1 MTERDFIELWSKAR
15 WHIIVSQL
23 APTGLLGFTV
33 WLGILDLGSTS
44 LALRISAAGIL
55 LASGILGALAQYS
68 AASEGMAIAR
78 DLAAVPPASITGR
91 QIVALAP
98 LLNVVRFVTPVIFI
112 AVFVALMVEL
122 FAS

>member
-1 MTERDFIELWSKAR
+1 MTERDFVELWSKTR

-33 WLGILDLGSTS
+33 WLGILDLAGTS

-55 LASGILGALAQYS
+55 LASGILGALVQYS

-78 DLAAVPPASITGR
+78 DLGAVPPSSTTGR

-98 LLNVVRFVTPVIFI
+98 LLNVVRFITPAIFI

-122 FAS
+122 FVS

>member
-44 LALRISAAGIL
+44 LALRISTAGIL
-55 LASGILGALAQYS
+55 LASGILGALAQFS

-78 DLAAVPPASITGR
+78 DLITVPPASITGR

>member
-1 MTERDFIELWSKAR
+1 MSERDLIELWSKAR

-33 WLGILDLGSTS
+33 WLGILDLAGTS

-55 LASGILGALAQYS
+55 LASGTLGALAQYS
-68 AASEGMAIAR
+68 AAAEVMAIAR
-78 DLAAVPPASITGR
+78 DLVAVPPASTIGR

-98 LLNVVRFVTPVIFI
+98 LLNVVRFVTPAIFI
-112 AVFVALMVEL
+112 DVFVALMVEL
-122 FAS
+122 FVP

>member
-1 MTERDFIELWSKAR
+1 MSERDLIELWSKAR

-33 WLGILDLGSTS
+33 WLGILDLAGTS

-68 AASEGMAIAR
+68 AAAEGMAIAR
-78 DLAAVPPASITGR
+78 DLDAVPPASATGR

-98 LLNVVRFVTPVIFI
+98 LMNVVRFVTPAIFI

-122 FAS
+122 FVP

>member
-44 LALRISAAGIL
+44 LALRISTAGIL
-55 LASGILGALAQYS
+55 LASGILGALAQFS

-78 DLAAVPPASITGR
+78 DLIAVPPASITGR

>member
-1 MTERDFIELWSKAR
+1 MTERDFVELWSKTR

-33 WLGILDLGSTS
+33 WLGILDLAGTS

-55 LASGILGALAQYS
+55 LASGILGALVQYS

-78 DLAAVPPASITGR
+78 DLGAVPPSSTTGR

-98 LLNVVRFVTPVIFI
+98 LLNVVRFITPTIFI

-122 FAS
+122 FVS

>member
-44 LALRISAAGIL
+44 LARRISTAGIL
-55 LASGILGALAQYS
+55 LASGILGALAQFS

-78 DLAAVPPASITGR
+78 DLIAVPPASITGR

>member
-1 MTERDFIELWSKAR
+1 MTERDLIELWSKAR

-44 LALRISAAGIL
+44 LALRISTAGIL

-68 AASEGMAIAR
+68 AATEGMAIAR

>member
-33 WLGILDLGSTS
+33 WLGILHLGSTS

-68 AASEGMAIAR
+68 AATEGMAIAR

-98 LLNVVRFVTPVIFI
+98 LLNVVRFVTPAIFI

>member
-44 LALRISAAGIL
+44 LTLRISAAGIL

-68 AASEGMAIAR
+68 AATEGMAIAR

-98 LLNVVRFVTPVIFI
+98 LLNVVRFVTPAIFI

>member
-1 MTERDFIELWSKAR
+1 MTERDLIELWSKAR

-23 APTGLLGFTV
+23 APTALLGFTV
-33 WLGILDLGSTS
+33 WLGILGLGGTS
-44 LALRISAAGIL
+44 LAIRISAAGIL

-78 DLAAVPPASITGR
+78 DLVAVPPASTIGR
-91 QIVALAP
+91 QIVALTP
-98 LLNVVRFVTPVIFI
+98 LLNVVRFVTPAIFV

-122 FAS
+122 FAP

>member
-1 MTERDFIELWSKAR
+1 MSERDLIELWSKAR

-33 WLGILDLGSTS
+33 WLGILDLAGTS
-44 LALRISAAGIL
+44 LALRILAAGIL

-68 AASEGMAIAR
+68 AAAEGMAIAR
-78 DLAAVPPASITGR
+78 DLDAVPPASATGR

-98 LLNVVRFVTPVIFI
+98 LMNVVRFVTPAIFI

-122 FAS
+122 FVP

>member
-1 MTERDFIELWSKAR
+1 MTERDLIELWSKAR

-23 APTGLLGFTV
+23 APTALLGFTV
-33 WLGILDLGSTS
+33 WLGILGLGGTS
-44 LALRISAAGIL
+44 LAIRISAAGIL

-78 DLAAVPPASITGR
+78 DLVAVPPASTIGR
-91 QIVALAP
+91 QIVALTP
-98 LLNVVRFVTPVIFI
+98 LLNVVRFVTPAIFI

-122 FAS
+122 FAP

>member
-1 MTERDFIELWSKAR
+1 MSERDLIELWLKAR

-33 WLGILDLGSTS
+33 WLGILDLAGTS

-68 AASEGMAIAR
+68 AAAEGMAVAR
-78 DLAAVPPASITGR
+78 DLVVVPPVSTIGR

-98 LLNVVRFVTPVIFI
+98 LLNVVRFVTPAIFI

-122 FAS
+122 FVP

>member
-1 MTERDFIELWSKAR
+1 MSERDFIELWSKAR

-33 WLGILDLGSTS
+33 WLGILDLGGTS

-68 AASEGMAIAR
+68 AATEGMAIAR
-78 DLAAVPPASITGR
+78 DLIAVPPASITGR
-91 QIVALAP
+91 QIVELAP
-98 LLNVVRFVTPVIFI
+98 LLNVVRFVTPAIFI

-122 FAS
+122 FAP